1 MNSNKKKIAIIVSAF
16 VIIIFIIEFFL
27 VAPTLKEIKKIN
39 NDIRIEAEMLE
50 TKIQQGQFLKKVV
63 QDFKSVESRKNEID
77 TLFIQNGKELE
88 FITQLEIISQK
99 YNLEPVF
106 TKIDKKNLT
115 DGKTSIAKT
124 MPLSLK
130 IEGGFEQLLKFL
142 SDIEALDTYFN
153 ISNISIN
160 SLNKQG
166 NITAEIIGTAFILE
180 FENTTL

>member
-1 MNSNKKKIAIIVSAF
+1 
-16 VIIIFIIEFFL
+16 
-27 VAPTLKEIKKIN
+27 
-39 NDIRIEAEMLE
+39 
-50 TKIQQGQFLKKVV
+50 
-63 QDFKSVESRKNEID
+63 
-77 TLFIQNGKELE
+77 
-88 FITQLEIISQK
+88 
-99 YNLEPVF
+99 
-106 TKIDKKNLT
+106 
-115 DGKTSIAKT
+115 

>member
-106 TKIDKKNLT
+106 TKHLSQKPCRF
-115 DGKTSIAKT
+115 
-124 MPLSLK
+124 PLKLK
-130 IEGGFEQLLKFL
+130 GVL
-142 SDIEALDTYFN
+142 SNY
-153 ISNISIN
+153 
-160 SLNKQG
+160 
-166 NITAEIIGTAFILE
+166 
-180 FENTTL
+180 